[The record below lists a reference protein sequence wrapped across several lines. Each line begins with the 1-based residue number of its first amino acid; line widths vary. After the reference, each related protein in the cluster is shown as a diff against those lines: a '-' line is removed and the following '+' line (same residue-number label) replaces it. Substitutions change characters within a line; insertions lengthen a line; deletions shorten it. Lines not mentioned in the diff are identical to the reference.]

1 MYFFWDRST
10 GGTGDF
16 IIFLGDRSTG
26 ETGDFIIFLGDRR
39 TGETGDLVCL
49 DKPMGVRRTS
59 ILRSPVRCSEAEA
72 CGVYDVKAKGVRQ
85 DAE

>member
-16 IIFLGDRSTG
+16 IIFLGGQEHSR
-26 ETGDFIIFLGDRR
+26 TGDFIIFLGDRR

-59 ILRSPVRCSEAEA
+59 ILRSVRCSEAEA